1 MNDVA
6 QAIADALEPLQATIP
21 ALQITAGFNTNPTPP
36 SIDIYPAPDTF
47 LERSAYGKGSW
58 EAVFVVRARVNT
70 ADSDAGQNLL
80 LELMDPRNNPGSV
93 IVALEAAA
101 SPPGLLHGCAVE
113 FPTGY
118 GEYADPAGNGTLL
131 GCVWRLRVEL

>member
-1 MNDVA
+1 MNDVI
-6 QAIADALEPLQATIP
+6 QAIATALEPLSSTIP
-21 ALQITAGFNTNPTPP
+21 ELQVTAGFNTNPSPP

-47 LERSAYGKGSW
+47 LERSAYGEGSW
-58 EAVFVVRARVNT
+58 EAVFVIRARVNT
-70 ADSDAGQNLL
+70 ADTDAGQELL

-93 IVALEAAA
+93 IIALTTAA
-101 SPPGLLHGCAVE
+101 STAGLLYGSGVE